1 MRLVEYSRAARI
13 EDFEEVCRLARDY
26 AAWDMKETAA
36 RGIPVEDLLS
46 FQHDYRPDAVSARYR
61 NSKGLMLLVRV
72 DGAPAAC
79 GGIDLSS
86 PPAEIKTLYV
96 DPAFRGLGIGREILC
111 RLLAEAQG
119 HGIGK
124 VRLETVR
131 FMTDAIA
138 LYQSLG
144 FRSCPAYYE
153 IPDSL
158 RPITLFMECD
168 LDGSAR
174 QLAPS

>member
-1 MRLVEYSRAARI
+1 MRLVEYTKAEQI

-26 AAWDMKETAA
+26 AAWDMEETAR

-46 FQHDYRPDAVSARYR
+46 FQHDYRPAAVAARYR
-61 NSKGLMLLVRV
+61 ESSGLMLLVRV
-72 DGAPAAC
+72 DGTPAAC
-79 GGIDLSS
+79 GAIDLSS
-86 PPAEIKTLYV
+86 SPAELKTLYV
-96 DPAFRGLGIGREILC
+96 DPAFRGLGIGREIMS

-119 HGIGK
+119 HGIFK

-138 LYQSLG
+138 LYQSMG
-144 FRSCPAYYE
+144 FRTCSAYYE

-158 RPITLFMECD
+158 CPITLFMERD
-168 LDGSAR
+168 LDSSAR
-174 QLAPS
+174 